1 MKVQQFRLDGAYKL
15 ALDTMAANANSN
27 VVLVFGSRQQLLE
40 NSWFSILTKMYPKA
54 NVLSASTA
62 GEIYDND
69 VLEDSLTVTALEL
82 QHTPV
87 SAHVVN
93 IRDYSN
99 GLEAGIALGKKIE
112 RKKLS
117 LLLLISDGHIV
128 RADDVLKGLY
138 KEIPDSVKVIGGLAA
153 DGNRFQMTLVG
164 LNNLPDEGNIAVLAF
179 YGDQVKTGISSF
191 SGWEPFGPI
200 RTITKSEGNKVFDI
214 DNNSVL
220 KLYKD
225 YLGER
230 SQNLPASA
238 MLFPLNLSDQSGASK
253 IIRTTIGVDEKE
265 QSMTFA
271 GDMPVGAK
279 VQLMKYN
286 PSKLIEAASSA
297 TELALSQN
305 EAGTP
310 LLSLVISSAGR
321 KMALGPNTAEEIEG
335 IRDIFGDN
343 TVITGFYSYGEIT
356 PRTGATIS
364 EVHNHTITILSLNET
379 EKPLNR
385 MLQRQLK
392 KHFGSIEKLLPE
404 VKAFSESVNEVYNH
418 YEEDIELN
426 NRALDISSRELTE
439 ANDKMQFVAAKQHE
453 ALDKLRNSFITLK
466 GSNAL
471 NAQQTSD
478 LDNIESLLHLI
489 SNEIEIHKTHET
501 DLQKAVETAEKSNR
515 FKSLFIANVSHEI
528 RTQLNAITG
537 FTNLL
542 AKDSTNQESAEF
554 LSIIKASGDLL
565 MHLLNDI
572 IDIAKF
578 EEGKIPIEKT
588 PFHFHEIVNN
598 AVSPFKLKASE
609 KGLYLA
615 VDFDDIPE
623 NLIGDYHR
631 FSQVLI
637 NLVSN
642 AIKFTEK
649 GGIKVK
655 FSKVENPNI
664 SAGTV
669 MLKCSVGDTGIG
681 ISDEVKGKLFESFTQ
696 ADSSISRRFGG
707 SGLGLSIS
715 RDLVNLMGGEMGIT
729 KTKQPSEGSEFY
741 FTILLEVQKEAVN
754 TGSANM
760 IKNENRNYRFE
771 HPVNI
776 LVADDDIINQK
787 LMKKVLGDMNC
798 NVTIAGDGE
807 QALQQL
813 LDKQFD
819 VVLMDVEMP
828 KLNGYEA
835 TKIIREQ
842 LNSKLPII
850 GLTAHAEETNRRQG
864 MDAGMNGFIVKPI
877 NEELIFKTIYKF
889 THQD

>member
-40 NSWFSILTKMYPKA
+40 NSWFSILNKMYPKA
-54 NVLSASTA
+54 NILSVSTA
-62 GEIYDND
+62 GEIYDTD
-69 VLEDSLTVTALEL
+69 VLDDSLTVTALEL

-93 IRDYSN
+93 IKDYNN
-99 GLEAGIALGKKIE
+99 GLGAGRALGKKIE

-117 LLLLISDGHIV
+117 LLLIISDGHIV
-128 RADDVLKGLY
+128 RADEVLKGLY
-138 KEIPDSVKVIGGLAA
+138 KEIPESVKVFGGLAG
-153 DGNRFQMTLVG
+153 DGSRFQMTLVG
-164 LNNLPDEGNIAVLAF
+164 LNNLPDEGNIAVVAF
-179 YGDQVKTGISSF
+179 YGDQIKTGISSF

-200 RTITKSEGNKVFDI
+200 RTITKSEGNKIFDI
-214 DNNSVL
+214 DNNSAL

-230 SQNLPASA
+230 SLNLPASA
-238 MLFPLNLSDQSGASK
+238 MLFPLSLSDSSGSK
-253 IIRTTIGVDEKE
+253 IIRTTIDVDEKE
-265 QSMTFA
+265 QSMSFA

-286 PSKLIEAASSA
+286 PSKLIEAASAA

-310 LLSLVISSAGR
+310 LLSVVISSAGR
-321 KMALGPNTAEEIEG
+321 KMALGPNTAGEIEG
-335 IRDIFGDN
+335 IRDIFGDT

-356 PRTGATIS
+356 ARTGSAIS
-364 EVHNHTITILSLNET
+364 EVHNHTITILSMNET

-392 KHFGSIEKLLPE
+392 KHFGSIDKLPPD

-418 YEEDIELN
+418 YEEDLELN

-439 ANDKMQFVAAKQHE
+439 ANDKMQSVAAKQQE
-453 ALDKLRNSFITLK
+453 AFDKLRNSFITLK
-466 GSNAL
+466 GSNTL
-471 NAQQTSD
+471 NAQQTAD
-478 LDNIESLLHLI
+478 LTNIESLLQLI

-501 DLQKAVETAEKSNR
+501 DLQKAVELAEKSNR

-537 FTNLL
+537 FTNIL
-542 AKDSTNQESAEF
+542 AKESANRESSEF

-578 EEGKIPIEKT
+578 EEGKITIEKT
-588 PFHFHEIVNN
+588 PFNFYEIVNN
-598 AVSPFKLKASE
+598 AVSPFKLKANE
-609 KGLYLA
+609 KGLYLE
-615 VDFDDIPE
+615 VDFDVIPG
-623 NLIGDYHR
+623 NVIGDYHR

-649 GGIKVK
+649 GGVKVK
-655 FSKVENPNI
+655 FSKVENSNL
-664 SAGTV
+664 SAGIF
-669 MLKCSVGDTGIG
+669 MLKCSVEDTGIG
-681 ISDEVKGKLFESFTQ
+681 ISDEVKEKLFESFTQ
-696 ADSSISRRFGG
+696 ADSSITRRFGG

-715 RDLVNLMGGEMGIT
+715 RDLVNLMGGEMGIS
-729 KTKQPSEGSEFY
+729 KIKQPGEGSEFY
-741 FTILLEVQKEAVN
+741 FTILLELQQGVVN
-754 TGSANM
+754 AGNQNTAQ
-760 IKNENRNYRFE
+760 NESHNYRFE
-771 HPVNI
+771 QPLNI
-776 LVADDDIINQK
+776 LLADDNIINQK

-798 NVTIAGDGE
+798 IVTIANDGE

-813 LDKQFD
+813 LEKPFD
-819 VVLMDVEMP
+819 AVLMDVEMP

-842 LNSKLPII
+842 LNSRIPII
-850 GLTAHAEETNRRQG
+850 GLTAHAEDTNRQQG
-864 MDAGMNGFIVKPI
+864 INAGMNGFIVKPI
-877 NEELIFKTIYKF
+877 DEELIFKTIYKF
-889 THQD
+889 TQPD

>member
-1 MKVQQFRLDGAYKL
+1 VQ
-15 ALDTMAANANSN
+15 
-27 VVLVFGSRQQLLE
+27 
-40 NSWFSILTKMYPKA
+40 
-54 NVLSASTA
+54 
-62 GEIYDND
+62 
-69 VLEDSLTVTALEL
+69 
-82 QHTPV
+82 
-87 SAHVVN
+87 
-93 IRDYSN
+93 
-99 GLEAGIALGKKIE
+99 
-112 RKKLS
+112 
-117 LLLLISDGHIV
+117 
-128 RADDVLKGLY
+128 
-138 KEIPDSVKVIGGLAA
+138 
-153 DGNRFQMTLVG
+153 
-164 LNNLPDEGNIAVLAF
+164 
-179 YGDQVKTGISSF
+179 
-191 SGWEPFGPI
+191 
-200 RTITKSEGNKVFDI
+200 
-214 DNNSVL
+214 
-220 KLYKD
+220 
-225 YLGER
+225 
-230 SQNLPASA
+230 
-238 MLFPLNLSDQSGASK
+238 
-253 IIRTTIGVDEKE
+253 
-265 QSMTFA
+265 
-271 GDMPVGAK
+271 
-279 VQLMKYN
+279 
-286 PSKLIEAASSA
+286 
-297 TELALSQN
+297 
-305 EAGTP
+305 
-310 LLSLVISSAGR
+310 
-321 KMALGPNTAEEIEG
+321 
-335 IRDIFGDN
+335 
-343 TVITGFYSYGEIT
+343 
-356 PRTGATIS
+356 
-364 EVHNHTITILSLNET
+364 NHTITILSLNET

-404 VKAFSESVNEVYNH
+404 VKEFSESVNEVYNH
-418 YEEDIELN
+418 YEEDLELN

-466 GSNAL
+466 GNSAL
-471 NAQQTSD
+471 NAQQTAD
-478 LDNIESLLHLI
+478 LNNIESLLQLI

-501 DLQKAVETAEKSNR
+501 DLQQAVETAEKSNR

-542 AKDSTNQESAEF
+542 AKESANQESTEF
-554 LSIIKASGDLL
+554 LNIIKQSGDLL

-598 AVSPFKLKASE
+598 AISPLKLKAGE

-649 GGIKVK
+649 GGVKVR
-655 FSKVENPNI
+655 FSKIDNPNNP
-664 SAGTV
+664 AGTV
-669 MLKCSVGDTGIG
+669 MLKCSVEDTGIG

-715 RDLVNLMGGEMGIT
+715 RDLVSLMGGEMGIS
-729 KTKQPSEGSEFY
+729 KTKQPGEGSEFY
-741 FTILLEVQKEAVN
+741 FTILLEIQQNAVN
-754 TGSANM
+754 TGNQNAV
-760 IKNENRNYRFE
+760 KNENRNFRFE
-771 HPVNI
+771 HTLNI

-813 LDKQFD
+813 LEKQFD
-819 VVLMDVEMP
+819 AVLMDVEMP
-828 KLNGYEA
+828 KMNGYEA
-835 TKIIREQ
+835 TRIIREQ

-850 GLTAHAEETNRRQG
+850 GLTAHAEETNRQQG
-864 MDAGMNGFIVKPI
+864 MTAGMNGFIVKPI

-889 THQD
+889 THKD